1 MARGNKK
8 GKGFIIVVNIL
19 LFLILVGSLVGDYF
33 LVTKAKEKKKEYR
46 NVQEEYKDVKNEYD
60 EKEKEVTNVS
70 DKIKKYDNID
80 ELVVKSKDDYFKA
93 IKEVEDAILAGK
105 SKAKIAYLTFDDGPY
120 NSTWKVF
127 DILDKKGIK
136 ATFFTISLNGEKCF
150 DKKSENCFSL
160 YPEYVKRG
168 HTIANHTYYHA
179 IWGSTYSSPNA
190 FIEQIKMQEEQIK
203 NKAGVTPNIIRF
215 PGGIP
220 TAKSR
225 LGANGFENV
234 TGELRKMGYGWVD
247 WTAEDGDGKESLK
260 SGEQAMSILK
270 SMIDEP
276 IEVILMHD
284 YNWDTIS
291 ILPQAI
297 EYLQNSGYTFF
308 PLFYESNMV
317 NK

>member
-1 MARGNKK
+1 MARGSKK
-8 GKGFIIVVNIL
+8 GKGIIVVINIL
-19 LFLILVGSLVGDYF
+19 LFLILIGSIGGNYF
-33 LVTKAKEKKKEYR
+33 LITKAKDKKKEYK
-46 NVQEEYKDVKNEYD
+46 NMQIEYNDAKKVHD
-60 EKEKEVTNVS
+60 EKAKEVTNAAEEL
-70 DKIKKYDNID
+70 KKYENID
-80 ELVVKSKDDYFKA
+80 ELVVSSKKDYFKA
-93 IKEVEDAILAGK
+93 IKEVEDAIIAGK
-105 SKAKIAYLTFDDGPY
+105 TKSKIAYLTFDDGPY

-127 DILDKKGIK
+127 DILDQKNVK
-136 ATFFTISLNGEKCF
+136 ATFFTISLNGENCF
-150 DKKSENCFSL
+150 DKKSENCHRL

-203 NKAGVTPNIIRF
+203 NKTGISPNIIRF

-225 LGANGFENV
+225 LGANGFETV
-234 TGELRKMGYGWVD
+234 TAELRKMGYGWVD

-291 ILPQAI
+291 ILPSAI
-297 EYLQNSGYTFF
+297 DYLQGKGYTLF